1 MRHEMQDN
9 GRWKGGVEIM
19 AIKKSVWRMILKVAV
34 AVVTAIA
41 GVLGVNAMTL

>member
-1 MRHEMQDN
+1 
-9 GRWKGGVEIM
+9 
-19 AIKKSVWRMILKVAV
+19 MILKVAV